1 MRFDGVGM
9 ATLRTSYDPSLGLV
23 VLDGG
28 PYKYKKQFDY
38 DAIGSHY
45 EIIEATAC
53 LPVGMYTFTL
63 YDAKG
68 DGICCDYGRGEYGIN
83 LSKGRVIRPLSQGV
97 FKGAGQVTLFQV
109 TTDDID
115 VIPSPSSAT
124 ISSTSDTTDDVHDS
138 TTPSDTSSSSS
149 SSFNCA
155 SWSLHL
161 VPDQFGN
168 ETSWK
173 LFEFKDGGHDRE
185 RSVEVVIESNKKRQL
200 RDTTIYS
207 RNEKEKPRL
216 VLSGGPYSYKDNFDK
231 EETIGSHYNAIIAET
246 CLPVGSYK
254 FILYDAEEDGI
265 CCEYGNG
272 EYGINLSKGRVIRP
286 LSQGVF
292 TGSSEETSFEVTAE
306 DFPPMSSPP
315 VSSPSNESSPLD
327 ETSQSES
334 NPDSASTLDLP
345 HVAPSPTNHG
355 HATTTS
361 TTSISSLQSLV
372 TVEGDAMSDSRGKS
386 YGILFDVEINPS
398 VSSLTIS
405 GMDLYLDTNALTHYE
420 IWSKI
425 GSWQD
430 INNNS
435 NPDYFEGF
443 ARISHGSVTGKGSTE
458 FTRIALGDFHDIPLQ
473 GGQRQAFYVTLSDDN
488 LVFTNYE
495 GEGISR
501 HELSPGL
508 IQKSITDK
516 INVFYGAAVRAYPLE
531 KADPMT
537 DFWYNSGFLGRLWY
551 KEGT

>member
-97 FKGAGQVTLFQV
+97 FKGAGQVTPFQV

-115 VIPSPSSAT
+115 VLPPPSAAI
-124 ISSTSDTTDDVHDS
+124 ISSTSDTADIVDDS
-138 TTPSDTSSSSS
+138 NISPSSSSS
-149 SSFNCA
+149 SNCA

-173 LFEFKDGGHDRE
+173 LFEYKDGGHHRE
-185 RSVEVVIESNKKRQL
+185 RSVEAVIESNKKRQL
-200 RDTTIYS
+200 RDTTIIYS

-216 VLSGGPYSYKDNFDK
+216 VLSGGPYSYKDDFDN

-254 FILYDAEEDGI
+254 FILFDAEEDGI

-292 TGSSEETSFEVTAE
+292 TGSSEETSFDVTAE
-306 DFPPMSSPP
+306 DLPPIP
-315 VSSPSNESSPLD
+315 SPSNESSPSD

-355 HATTTS
+355 HTTTS

-372 TVEGDAMSDSRGKS
+372 TVEGDAMSESRGKS

-430 INNNS
+430 VNNNS

-443 ARISHGSVTGKGSTE
+443 ARISHGSVTGKGSAE
-458 FTRIALGDFHDIPLQ
+458 FTRIALGDFHDISLQ

-495 GEGISR
+495 GDGISR

-508 IQKSITDK
+508 IQKSTDI

-537 DFWYNSGFLGRLWY
+537 DFWYNSGFLGRFWY